1 MQVSVQKLSPVLVEF
16 NVEVAAERV
25 HAEVDKAYSALAR
38 SAKVRGF
45 RPGKAPRKVLSHV
58 YGARVAADVAQR
70 LVDETFKAAV
80 AEQKLQP
87 ISSPAFEPQKLEDNQ
102 RFTYKARFEVLPTIE
117 SVTYEGLAG
126 KRARVA
132 ATEEQIAAE
141 LEQVRRAHSTLEAP
155 ASPRP
160 VQAGDVVT
168 IDVVVEVGGKVVE
181 EACSQ
186 DFQADLGANN
196 LIPAIAE
203 ALIGQAVGASVMAE
217 VELPAAHPIPKLRGA
232 HAHFHL
238 TIKDLKTRVLPALD
252 DELAKDVGECE
263 TLDQLKERIK
273 ANIEKGLK
281 DQAENALAEQLVVEL
296 VKANPIPVPQ
306 ALVEQQMRA
315 TEQEILGR
323 ARAQGNDARGLGDD
337 LRARVRADAEV
348 KVRAGLLMA
357 EIAKQKGIK
366 IGNREIEEA
375 LTELS
380 AQTGKNVAK
389 LRAEYAAP
397 KQREILIGMILENKV
412 LDIIEASAKIEEV

>member
-1 MQVSVQKLSPVLVEF
+1 MQVNVQRLSPVLVEF

-25 HAEVDKAYSALAR
+25 HAEVDKAFSALAR

-45 RPGKAPRKVLSHV
+45 RPGKAPRKVLSHL
-58 YGARVAADVAQR
+58 YGNRVAADVAQR
-70 LVDETFKAAV
+70 LVDETFQAAV

-126 KRARVA
+126 KRPKVA

-141 LEQVRRAHSTLEAP
+141 LEQVRRAHSTLETP
-155 ASPRP
+155 ADPRP

-168 IDVVVEVGGKVVE
+168 LDVAVEIAGKVVP
-181 EACSQ
+181 EASSQ

-203 ALIGQAVGASVMAE
+203 ALLGQSVGATVTAE
-217 VELPAAHPIPKLRGA
+217 ADLPSAHPIPKLRGA
-232 HAHFHL
+232 HAHFRL
-238 TIKDLKTRVLPALD
+238 TIKDAKARVLPALD
-252 DELAKDVGECE
+252 DELAKDVGEFE
-263 TLDQLKERIK
+263 TLDQLKAQIK
-273 ANIEKGLK
+273 SSLEKGLK
-281 DQAENALAEQLVVEL
+281 EQADNALAEQLVVEL

-323 ARAQGNDARGLGDD
+323 ARAQGNDARGLGEE

-357 EIAKQKGIK
+357 EIAKKQGIK
-366 IGNREIEEA
+366 IGKAEIDEA

-389 LRAEYAAP
+389 LRAEYAEP

-412 LDIIEASAKIEEV
+412 LDIIEASAKIEEE